1 MSSLTLLVVDDYEPF
16 RRLICSVVEEMT
28 GVQIIGEAS
37 DGLEAIRKAEELH
50 PDLIILDI
58 GLPVLNGIRVAQR
71 ILNAIPDSKIVFLS
85 QESSADLVDEALRL
99 GALGY
104 VVKVNAGT
112 DLPKAIETVREGKQF
127 CRAAAVLD

>member
-16 RRLICSVVEEMT
+16 RRLICSMLEEMVD
-28 GVQIIGEAS
+28 VQIIGEAS

-50 PDLIILDI
+50 PDLIVLDI
-58 GLPVLNGIRVAQR
+58 GLPALNGIQAAQR
-71 ILNAIPDSKIVFLS
+71 ILKAVPESKIVFLS
-85 QESSADLVDEALRL
+85 QESSADVMDEALRL

-112 DLPKAIETVREGKQF
+112 DLPKAIETVRRGKQF
-127 CRAAAVLD
+127 CSVAAVLD